1 MTPLLPFLRLLTSPR
16 SRRALVSTSIA
27 LSLAAHGA
35 AIIALGIAGSR
46 PPRTTLIDTE
56 GVPTHFISLESAPP
70 SPPAPEPPS
79 PTPAPT
85 PTPPPQPAVSDVAP
99 PAPITET
106 PAPTR
111 TTPPPAAPPSPAPAP
126 TPTPALTPPAPSAP
140 TPVASFAG
148 VEGLR
153 ARRIVYVL
161 DGSGPM
167 TSCLPFVKA
176 ELERSIARLAPEQ
189 RFQVIVSRRR
199 ASDPAAEVRV
209 FRAQSGGF
217 VPRDDTV
224 RIALH
229 EWLAEVQPRWA
240 SDPLAGLEAAVR
252 EGPDLIFLLTRS
264 IRRSAAGDTQSASD
278 LALARLNDLNPRAS
292 DGSRPVVIKIIQF
305 LEEDPTGLLP
315 RIAEAHGD
323 GPGSYR
329 VIGLEQL
336 R

>member
-16 SRRALVSTSIA
+16 SRRALVLTSIA

-35 AIIALGIAGSR
+35 AIVALGLAGSR
-46 PPRTTLIDTE
+46 PARTTLIDTE
-56 GVPTHFISLESAPP
+56 GVPTRFISLETAP
-70 SPPAPEPPS
+70 PPAPTPQP
-79 PTPAPT
+79 PAPT
-85 PTPPPQPAVSDVAP
+85 PTPPPQSAVSDVAP

-106 PAPTR
+106 PAPAP
-111 TTPPPAAPPSPAPAP
+111 TPPPPTPAAPPSIQASTPAP
-126 TPTPALTPPAPSAP
+126 TVAP
-140 TPVASFAG
+140 TSTTSPVASFAG

-153 ARRIVYVL
+153 ARRIVYVV

-176 ELERSIARLAPEQ
+176 ELERSIGRLAPEQ

-252 EGPDLIFLLTRS
+252 EGPDLVFLLTRS

-278 LALARLNDLNPRAS
+278 LALARLDQLNPRAA

-323 GPGSYR
+323 GTGSYR